1 MHVTTV
7 PRAEAFAA
15 VSQRVKETEVVL
27 DLGAGIRPQTFVGE
41 PLVHLCVEPHRT
53 YVERLRADVRNDP
66 RIVILNGTWEQ
77 ATALLPDKC
86 VDSVFA
92 LDFIEHLEKEEG
104 FRMLREAERLARVQ
118 IVVYTPNGFFP
129 QNHAGSTDRWGLDGA
144 AWQVHRSGW
153 TAEDFGPEWHFVVSP
168 DFIELDEHNQPM
180 EQPMGALWAFRELG
194 EPSERRYLLMKDPSA
209 ANLGKRA
216 LKRLIPGFL
225 WRSLRSVWLPV
236 RRVFLS
242 AARVRRSG
250 R

>member
-15 VSQRVKETEVVL
+15 VSRLVKDVEVVL
-27 DLGAGIRPQTFVGE
+27 DLGAGIQPQPFVRD
-41 PLVHLCVEPHRT
+41 PVVHLCVEPHRT
-53 YVERLRADVRNDP
+53 YVERLRAIVRDDP
-66 RIVILNGTWEQ
+66 RMVVLNGTWDR

-129 QNHAGSTDRWGLDGA
+129 QSHAGSTDRWGLDGA

-153 TAEDFGPEWHFVVSP
+153 TAEDFGPEWRFVVSP
-168 DFIELDEHNQPM
+168 DYIELDEHNQPM
-180 EQPMGALWAFRELG
+180 DQPMGALWAFRELG
-194 EPSERRYLLMKDPSA
+194 EPRERRYLLMRDLSA
-209 ANLGKRA
+209 WSHAKRA
-216 LKRLIPGFL
+216 LERVLPRLF
-225 WRSLRSVWLPV
+225 WRSLRAVWLAL
-236 RRVFLS
+236 RRAFLNP
-242 AARVRRSG
+242 ARLRRSD